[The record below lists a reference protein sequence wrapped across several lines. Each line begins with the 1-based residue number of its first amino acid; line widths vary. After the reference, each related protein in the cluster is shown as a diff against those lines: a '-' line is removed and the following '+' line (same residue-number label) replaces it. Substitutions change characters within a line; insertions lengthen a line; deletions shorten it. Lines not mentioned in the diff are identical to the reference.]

1 MEALDDKDDCE
12 GLDDNGRMRR
22 LELLSQLGLVEK
34 KLNSIYRQKARANW
48 IKHGDMNSNFFHRAI
63 RWRCLKNEVKG
74 VEVDSQWCEE
84 PQVVRREAMLMFEKR
99 FMATQDVGVNLGSV
113 EFKSLPSEVSRNMIV
128 SFSAEEVK
136 DAVWQCEMSKSPG
149 PDGFNFNFIKSC

>member
-34 KLNSIYRQKARANW
+34 KLDSIYRQKARANW
-48 IKHGDMNSNFFHRAI
+48 IKHGDMNSNFFHRTI
-63 RWRCLKNEVKG
+63 RWRRLKNEFKG
-74 VEVDSQWCEE
+74 VEFDSQWCEE
-84 PQVVRREAMLMFEKR
+84 PQVVRREAKLLFEKR
-99 FMATQDVGVNLGSV
+99 FMATQDIGVNLGSV

-128 SFSAEEVK
+128 SFSEEEVK
-136 DAVWQCEMSKSPG
+136 DAV
-149 PDGFNFNFIKSC
+149 